1 MGLTGRATE
10 LFDDHTHGCLWGL
23 KKVKALQSTGSAE
36 TKTEDCSFGKMT
48 EIRKRV
54 IVENVN

>member
-23 KKVKALQSTGSAE
+23 KKVEALQSTGSAE

-54 IVENVN
+54 IVEC